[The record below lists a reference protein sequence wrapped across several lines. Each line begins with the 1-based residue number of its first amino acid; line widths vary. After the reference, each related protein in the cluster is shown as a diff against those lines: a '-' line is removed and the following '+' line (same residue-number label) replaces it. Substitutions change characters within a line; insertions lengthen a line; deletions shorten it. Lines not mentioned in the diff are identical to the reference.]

1 MAKKGRIE
9 RNNRVAETIK
19 KEETKREGLVKILK
33 SSLEKVSYDE
43 KFAAMI
49 AIQKLSRDGS
59 PTRHRNR
66 CALTGRPRGFFSK
79 FGLSRNAIRHYASFG
94 LISGLKKSS
103 W

>member
-9 RNNRVAETIK
+9 RNNRVALTIV
-19 KEETKREGLVKILK
+19 KEKSKREELVKILK
-33 SSLEKVSYDE
+33 SPLEKVSYDQ

-59 PTRHRNR
+59 KTRHRNR

>member
-9 RNNRVAETIK
+9 RNNRISTTIE
-19 KEETKREGLVKILK
+19 KEKIKRSQIVSILK
-33 SSLEKVSYDE
+33 APLEKSSYDE

-59 PTRHRNR
+59 ATRHRNR
-66 CALTGRPRGFFSK
+66 CALTGRSRGYFSK
-79 FGLSRNAIRHYASFG
+79 FGLSRNAIRHYASIG
-94 LISGLKKSS
+94 MISGLKKSS